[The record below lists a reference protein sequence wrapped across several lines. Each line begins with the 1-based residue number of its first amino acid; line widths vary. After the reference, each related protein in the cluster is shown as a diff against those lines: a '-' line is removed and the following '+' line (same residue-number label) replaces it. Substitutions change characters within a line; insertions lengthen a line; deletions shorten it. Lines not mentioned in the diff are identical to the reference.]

1 MGLSANSAFI
11 KIAAKIGLFA
21 KGIVYCL
28 IGLFAFMSAFHIDGH
43 SAKDSDKTGII
54 QNLLAQPFG
63 RIVLLL
69 ISVGLLCY
77 SIWRFLQSTL
87 DTSHKG
93 KDARGMGKRFSY
105 FFSGAAY
112 LSISFLAAKAFFK
125 NKSDDGGNSY
135 SSLSQKLIDS
145 PGGEWLLTIVALVLV
160 GIGLYQVWYGLKEK
174 HRKHID
180 LQSLDERVSGYLLR
194 AGKVGYISRGIV
206 WLIIAFLFFRAA
218 SHHNPSEAGDTGT
231 AFNFIQHGPY
241 GAYLL
246 ALLAIGLVCYGA
258 TNFMRAFF
266 ERAF

>member
-93 KDARGMGKRFSY
+93 KDARGMGKRF
-105 FFSGAAY
+105 
-112 LSISFLAAKAFFK
+112 
-125 NKSDDGGNSY
+125 SY